1 MANLL
6 PDGDFELELWT
17 LSGSGTPAEYS
28 TDNPLVGLQCLLV
41 PLVVDGDASATST
54 AFDVSAGGATTL
66 QFWARTGN
74 ASDAVSTIKLSPYPD
89 GLAAA
94 PVVIWSAVGT
104 DFTATGTGV
113 YKRITVDIT
122 PNTAEDRLVVHGS
135 RSFLFGGTT
144 FRVDDMRYLQGAD
157 SVAVKL
163 AERGIDAVVSC
174 LQTYLPT
181 ELTAIDTERA
191 DTITMA
197 APANVNYYK
206 RPKPE
211 MAGATAHVE
220 VYEEEFGFGN
230 FYSDSG
236 DSRAVFDLPVTV
248 RLTYFNRTGGD
259 RNEMVTRMRRYSAGI
274 FNVIAKH
281 TDLADSDA
289 ATNVTELTL
298 VTPPWSEI
306 SEEEPNTF
314 KGRITLQLT
323 VKCEEVQ

>member
-17 LSGSGTPAEYS
+17 LGGVPTSAEY
-28 TDNPLVGLQCLLV
+28 TQENPLTGLNALLLEYTANEE
-41 PLVVDGDASATST
+41 PAATSLDFSVT
-54 AFDVSAGGATTL
+54 AGQAATL
-66 QFWARTGN
+66 QFWVRANSNSDNRAR
-74 ASDAVSTIKLSPYPD
+74 LRLWHYPS
-89 GLAAA
+89 GVLGGAAI
-94 PVVIWSAVGT
+94 VWSAIGT
-104 DFTATGTGV
+104 DFDVAGK
-113 YKRITVDIT
+113 YQRFTVDFT
-122 PNTAEDRLVVHGS
+122 PAGADDRIVWNGVLALG
-135 RSFLFGGTT
+135 FGGNT

-314 KGRITLQLT
+314 KGQITIQLT